1 MSSFFIYVQRK
12 GFMIFQFVNDSV
24 PRPPAPPPKKKIQ
37 VTRWSGEDGSINVIY
52 SKLSL
57 YLGGK
62 VKIDQPVPLT
72 QVERLNWRL
81 SLTRTSSGPRW
92 ASPTAAGRPRT
103 RGPWS
108 SSMWRQTRSVSTN
121 CTCVQPYYH
130 WLRIRGRSS
139 SSMYSCRRG
148 QWVQAVQCTCVITL
162 LRNRGCSSS
171 SMYSS
176 CRRGQWV
183 QAAHVY
189 LLCWEIG
196 AAQAPQNGW
205 RWRLCVKYEL
215 VSGQA
220 SFFPRH
226 HVNTK
231 GLSCGVIS
239 IHAEFLT
246 SSSILVLQGEDQLC

>member
-1 MSSFFIYVQRK
+1 MEC
-12 GFMIFQFVNDSV
+12 
-24 PRPPAPPPKKKIQ
+24 RPPPPPPPPPPKKK
-37 VTRWSGEDGSINVIY
+37 TRWSGEDGSINVIY

-121 CTCVQPYYH
+121 CTCIQPYYH

-148 QWVQAVQCTCVITL
+148 QWVQAVHVYLLCWGIGAAQALQC
-162 LRNRGCSSS
+162 
-171 SMYSS
+171 S

-239 IHAEFLT
+239 IHTEFLT